1 MDELINRLLEKIN
14 KIKEGIDE
22 NVLSF
27 ILSSAVNELLNY
39 CHIDV
44 EDWDER
50 MDHTTILMA
59 IDLYNDSMAALKPD
73 EVGQTKS
80 LSEGEFSIQKET
92 TLDVIERMQATRS
105 FVRHYART
113 LNHFRKMAR

>member
-1 MDELINRLLEKIN
+1 MNELIERLRVKFLKLKPDISPDLSGFFIESAIN
-14 KIKEGIDE
+14 E
-22 NVLSF
+22 V
-27 ILSSAVNELLNY
+27 LNY

-44 EDWDER
+44 EDWNER

-73 EVGQTKS
+73 EIGQTKS

-92 TLDVIERMQATRS
+92 TLEVIERMQSTRS
-105 FVRHYART
+105 FVRNYART
-113 LNHFRKMAR
+113 LNHFRKTAR